1 MAKDELNDRYLSSI
15 KALLNIFEKLD
26 ILAESK
32 QKSILEQKWD
42 ELYSITEEQKEV
54 NNYFDSTM
62 KFFRIEESGMAS
74 SNSEIKKI
82 KDQIKKRIM
91 SYKEKENTN
100 LKLLKDSFFFA
111 KQKVEKIFNK
121 KINCNDTY
129 NKDLKMVKDLWDN
142 SPIIFDRLI

>member
-74 SNSEIKKI
+74 SNSEIK
-82 KDQIKKRIM
+82 R
-91 SYKEKENTN
+91 
-100 LKLLKDSFFFA
+100 
-111 KQKVEKIFNK
+111 
-121 KINCNDTY
+121 
-129 NKDLKMVKDLWDN
+129 
-142 SPIIFDRLI
+142 